1 MENEEIKYPNSNQIL
16 HAFMCLKNVGIDR
29 VRISKEQYNQWYNSI
44 DPSMKEGIDLHFLMG
59 IEIVEHDC

>member
-1 MENEEIKYPNSNQIL
+1 
-16 HAFMCLKNVGIDR
+16 MCLKNVGIDR